1 MRANKNIP
9 DIGEGPGIGGG
20 ACLTV
25 PVGAEVDDAAVKAAL
40 GAAFREQRAFGFA
53 PRAAWAGGDGDERR
67 RLVDAVR
74 AEAVASAAPDS
85 TAARERLQRDAR
97 LMQRLGNA
105 VRLAHDLLPAN
116 DGGGAAAALDHR
128 RIVLIR
134 RASGSGLSC

>member
-1 MRANKNIP
+1 MHP
-9 DIGEGPGIGGG
+9 DEIDRGSITDTGVG

-53 PRAAWAGGDGDERR
+53 PRAAWAGGEGDERQ

-85 TAARERLQRDAR
+85 PAARERLQRDAR
-97 LMQRLGNA
+97 LMQRLGDA
-105 VRLAHDLLPAN
+105 VRLTHELLLAN
-116 DGGGAAAALDHR
+116 DSPGSAALASR

-134 RASGSGLSC
+134 EPAGSGLSC